1 MISACD
7 THVKHDMSQH
17 SHTFDMHFHVLA
29 SHQLISITFFIDTH
43 PTILL
48 DNLDVDTEYNVE
60 YGEGNEVGVKG
71 NTVGG
76 CGYAGYNGCSRCP
89 SI

>member
-1 MISACD
+1 
-7 THVKHDMSQH
+7 MSQD

-29 SHQLISITFFIDTH
+29 SHQFTSITFFIDTH

-48 DNLDVDTEYNVE
+48 DNLGVDTEYNVEVE
-60 YGEGNEVGVKG
+60 YGEGNEVGVKE
-71 NTVGG
+71 NIVGG
-76 CGYAGYNGCSRCP
+76 CGYAGYNVCSRCP